1 MSGAS
6 NGLPSC
12 CNCRS
17 SCQQVWSFLWP
28 WPRQKRL
35 PGLPAIK
42 PPKWLGG
49 SHLVAIFFGVPGC
62 NSSLQM
68 GIRVWSPTQ
77 INQPGALIIWKLC
90 RLCKLNTE
98 HPSPS
103 CSLVPVTTV
112 AVATTT
118 CTKMTKQQLLSRSFI
133 LQLFRCKAQ
142 KKIGWPLASCSN
154 SACSCSAM
162 AASSLQNCH
171 WHGCMTKPPL
181 SNFVGETNRKS
192 TTFNAH
198 ICIYIY
204 KLLKSEF
211 SWRFLLWCSKKLG
224 ERCRH
229 TQAEAPQTWNASQMW
244 LDCGA
249 RKYSQKH
256 HPWQRP
262 NTQLVVAFGP

>member
-204 KLLKSEF
+204 INFLNPSFHGDFFFGVLKNLVKDAGTPRLRRPRPE
-211 SWRFLLWCSKKLG
+211 
-224 ERCRH
+224 
-229 TQAEAPQTWNASQMW
+229 M
-244 LDCGA
+244 
-249 RKYSQKH
+249 
-256 HPWQRP
+256 HPKCDWIVEQENIHR
-262 NTQLVVAFGP
+262 NTIRDKDQIHN

>member
-142 KKIGWPLASCSN
+142 KKLVGRWPLVLIQPAVALQWRHHPCRIVTG
-154 SACSCSAM
+154 M
-162 AASSLQNCH
+162 AAWPSHRWAILLVRLTVKAPH
-171 WHGCMTKPPL
+171 LTHTY
-181 SNFVGETNRKS
+181 VY
-192 TTFNAH
+192 
-198 ICIYIY
+198 IYI
-204 KLLKSEF
+204 
-211 SWRFLLWCSKKLG
+211 
-224 ERCRH
+224 
-229 TQAEAPQTWNASQMW
+229 
-244 LDCGA
+244 
-249 RKYSQKH
+249 
-256 HPWQRP
+256 
-262 NTQLVVAFGP
+262 

>member
-142 KKIGWPLASCSN
+142 KKLVGRWPLVLIQPAVALQWRHHPCRIVTG
-154 SACSCSAM
+154 M
-162 AASSLQNCH
+162 AAWPSHRWAILLVRLTVKAPH
-171 WHGCMTKPPL
+171 LTHTY
-181 SNFVGETNRKS
+181 VY
-192 TTFNAH
+192 
-198 ICIYIY
+198 IYIY
-204 KLLKSEF
+204 INFLNPSFHGDFFFGVLKNSVKDAGTPRLRRPRPE
-211 SWRFLLWCSKKLG
+211 
-224 ERCRH
+224 
-229 TQAEAPQTWNASQMW
+229 M
-244 LDCGA
+244 
-249 RKYSQKH
+249 
-256 HPWQRP
+256 HPKCDWIVEQENIHR
-262 NTQLVVAFGP
+262 NTIRDKDQIHN

>member
-192 TTFNAH
+192 TTFNFLNPSFH
-198 ICIYIY
+198 GDFFFGV
-204 KLLKSEF
+204 LKNSVKDAGTPRLRRPRPE
-211 SWRFLLWCSKKLG
+211 
-224 ERCRH
+224 
-229 TQAEAPQTWNASQMW
+229 M
-244 LDCGA
+244 
-249 RKYSQKH
+249 
-256 HPWQRP
+256 HPKCDWIVEQENIHR
-262 NTQLVVAFGP
+262 NTIRDKDQIHN